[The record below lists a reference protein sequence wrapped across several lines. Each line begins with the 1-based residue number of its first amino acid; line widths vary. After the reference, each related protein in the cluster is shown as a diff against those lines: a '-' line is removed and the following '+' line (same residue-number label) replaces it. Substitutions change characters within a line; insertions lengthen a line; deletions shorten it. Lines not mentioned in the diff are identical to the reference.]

1 MQQINIDELK
11 PHPRNTEFFD
21 DIDGEKWEELLE
33 SIRKRVKE
41 NKRGNIEPIIIT
53 QDKIIVS
60 GHQRVR
66 AFKELNIPTIE
77 AEIRIY
83 SSEDEVLLD
92 LLESNVRRR
101 GEIGGSVKKVGKRIK
116 ELERLYGIRD
126 GSAGGNGSNQY
137 IKKELEPNSS
147 AEAKKS
153 QAELAAQMGM
163 SVDTLQNYK
172 MLADMIPEIDELV
185 STGIV
190 TKTTALA
197 MMRNLSEKEQIELI
211 SSMDTTKK
219 ITQKEVK
226 KYINEINQLKS
237 DNKVGYDLENK
248 YNEALS
254 QISDLKTEISN
265 LEVLNQTLK
274 SSKESTESLL
284 QSYKKESQ
292 EYIKLKNDIASLN
305 LDPSG
310 DYNIIEISKD
320 ITVLVNE
327 TEKLLSTT
335 LSPLRYSKILP
346 IVKENDSLR
355 KNLEN
360 IIYMVDEWCQT
371 MAETIGVAVDKNIID
386 MEELN

>member
-11 PHPRNTEFFD
+11 PHSRNTEFFD
-21 DIDGEKWEELLE
+21 DIIGSNWEQFLDSMRERIKNGK
-33 SIRKRVKE
+33 S
-41 NKRGNIEPIIIT
+41 GNVEPIVIT

-66 AFKELNIPTIE
+66 GLKELGIKQVN
-77 AEIRIY
+77 AEIKIY
-83 SSEDEVLLD
+83 NSDDEVLAD
-92 LLESNVRRR
+92 LIETNIRQR
-101 GEIGGSVKKVGKRIK
+101 GIGNPNPVKLGRCIK
-116 ELERLYGIRD
+116 ELERIYSIRE
-126 GSAGGNGSNQY
+126 GSAGKISRNIESNNFTP
-137 IKKELEPNSS
+137 KTEEGLL
-147 AEAKKS
+147 KS
-153 QAELAAQMGM
+153 LGLGITRQ
-163 SVDTLQNYK
+163 TIQNYK
-172 MLADMIPEIDELV
+172 KLTEMIPELEDLV
-185 STGIV
+185 DTGIV
-190 TKTTALA
+190 TPTTALA
-197 MMRNLSEKEQIELI
+197 IMRNLSEEEQIELI

-237 DNKVGYDLENK
+237 DDKAGYDLENK

-371 MAETIGVAVDKNIID
+371 MAETIGIAVDKNIID